1 MILEEKQILERQRL
15 AWIVLLVSFSITAL
29 LCISTPFFVSA
40 TLQNS
45 TRLLNVLV
53 QANQGTVG
61 IDDQSGGRRAAIVGG
76 AGQMMAPGERVLTGN
91 TATALINFMRPENEA
106 PVAAA
111 FQIFSNTDM
120 QLLAA
125 KTPRF
130 GISKNGRLIQAHLD
144 NGRVRISLPEDEE
157 RPTAVQLE
165 TPQGA
170 LLIEEPGQYNVV
182 VTNEEMQVTV
192 QEGRANIVAAGQ
204 SMLIQ
209 AGERAKILNGSTP
222 LGPLGTER
230 NLILNGDF
238 SRETEQWIINPW
250 IVDRAAQ
257 PEGQVRV
264 LNQGGKSRLNI
275 ARLGI
280 GQAEVSLRQSINQDV
295 TELDSLRLL
304 LTFRILNQELGVC
317 GEKGSECPLFIRINY
332 VDEDGVSRTWQQ
344 GFYATG
350 EVDAKLTPDSC
361 ITCPMIQDLHIPVP
375 LQQDYFYEVKDFRQ
389 TLALHGRLPP
399 RFIESILLV
408 SSGHTFEIE
417 IVDIALLAED

>member
-15 AWIVLLVSFSITAL
+15 AWIVLLVSFSITVL
-29 LCISTPFFVSA
+29 ICISTPFFVSA
-40 TLQNS
+40 TLQSS

-76 AGQMMAPGERVLTGN
+76 AGQLMTPDEHVLTGN
-91 TATALINFMRPENEA
+91 TATALINFMLPENEGQ
-106 PVAAA
+106 VTAA
-111 FQIFSNTDM
+111 FQIFSNTDI
-120 QLLAA
+120 QLLEAE
-125 KTPRF
+125 TPRF
-130 GISKNGRLIQAHLD
+130 GLSKNGRFIQARLD

-157 RPTAVQLE
+157 RPMTVQLE
-165 TPQGA
+165 TPQGN

-182 VTNEEMQVTV
+182 VTNEEVQVTV
-192 QEGRANIVAAGQ
+192 QEGRANIAAAGQ

-209 AGERAKILNGSTP
+209 AGERAKIPNGSTP

-250 IVDRAAQ
+250 IVDQAAQ

-275 ARLGI
+275 VRQGV

-304 LTFRILNQELGVC
+304 LTFRVINQDLGVC
-317 GEKGSECPLFIRINY
+317 GVKGSECPLFIRINY
-332 VDEDGVSRTWQQ
+332 VDEEDASRTWQQ

-350 EVDAKLTPDSC
+350 EVDASLTPDTC
-361 ITCPMIQDLHIPVP
+361 TTCPMIQDLHVPVP
-375 LQQDYFYEVKDFRQ
+375 LQQDYFYEIEDFRQ

-399 RFIESILLV
+399 RFIESILLI

-417 IVDIALLAED
+417 IGDIALLAED